1 MPLKENQLKIN
12 IQAIRR
18 EQINIDIQVV
28 KREPNQILTSNLL
41 KGTNQ
46 NQNQN

>member
-46 NQNQN
+46 N